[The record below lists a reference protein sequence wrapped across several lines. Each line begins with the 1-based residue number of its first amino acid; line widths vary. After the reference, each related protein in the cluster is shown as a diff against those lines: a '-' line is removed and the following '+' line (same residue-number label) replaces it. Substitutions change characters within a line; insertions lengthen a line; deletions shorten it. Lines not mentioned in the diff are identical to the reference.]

1 MKKNHVVLLGDS
13 IFDNWAYVPNEPA
26 VIDHLRS
33 FLPPAW
39 QASLAAQDGD
49 CVHHVLE
56 QTLGVPSD
64 ATYLVVSVGGNDA
77 LNSLGLL
84 SEPATSVFDGLH
96 TLADIRDDFRNSYR
110 KMLSHVQSFCL
121 PMAVC
126 TIYDCVPGL
135 GKPKQAAL
143 ALFNEIILREAF
155 EAKLPVIDLRLVCQA
170 PEDYSVISPIE
181 PSNLGGEK
189 IAAAIA
195 KLVLTIPTLTDQSV
209 VIG

>member
-1 MKKNHVVLLGDS
+1 
-13 IFDNWAYVPNEPA
+13 
-26 VIDHLRS
+26 
-33 FLPPAW
+33 
-39 QASLAAQDGD
+39 
-49 CVHHVLE
+49 
-56 QTLGVPSD
+56 
-64 ATYLVVSVGGNDA
+64 
-77 LNSLGLL
+77 
-84 SEPATSVFDGLH
+84 VFDGLH

>member
-13 IFDNWAYVPNEPA
+13 IFDNWAYVPNEPS
-26 VIDHLRS
+26 VIDHLRN
-33 FLPPAW
+33 FLPSEW
-39 QASLAAQDGD
+39 QAALAAQDGD
-49 CVHHVLE
+49 CVAHVAE
-56 QTLGVPSD
+56 QTLGLPDD

-96 TLADIRDDFRNSYR
+96 TLANIRDDFRSSYR
-110 KMLSHVQSFCL
+110 KMLRHVQSFCL

-135 GKPKQAAL
+135 GRPEKAAL

-155 EAKLPVIDLRLVCQA
+155 DVKIPVIDLRLVCQD
-170 PEDYSVISPIE
+170 PEDYSAISPIE

-195 KLVLTIPTLTDQSV
+195 KLVLAMPTNAEQSV

>member
-1 MKKNHVVLLGDS
+1 MKRNHVVLLGDS

-26 VIDHLRS
+26 VIDHLRNY
-33 FLPPAW
+33 LPNSW

-49 CVHHVLE
+49 CVVDVRD
-56 QTLGVPSD
+56 QTLGAPSD
-64 ATYLVVSVGGNDA
+64 ATYLIVSVGGNDA
-77 LNSLGLL
+77 LNSLELL

-96 TLADIRDDFRNSYR
+96 TLANIRDDFRTSYR

-195 KLVLTIPTLTDQSV
+195 KLVLAMPTNAEQSV